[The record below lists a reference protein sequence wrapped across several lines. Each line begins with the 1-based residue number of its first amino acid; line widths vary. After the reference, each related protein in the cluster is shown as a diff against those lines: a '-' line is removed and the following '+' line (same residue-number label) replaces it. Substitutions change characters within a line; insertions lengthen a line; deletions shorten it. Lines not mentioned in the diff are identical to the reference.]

1 MTNAEQLALM
11 KAKAQAQAAS
21 LDTGKTIEKVKKQ
34 IERLEQS
41 GQ

>member
-1 MTNAEQLALM
+1 MTNAERFELM
-11 KAKAQAQAAS
+11 KAKNNAEDA
-21 LDTGKTIEKVKKQ
+21 LIEMGKTIEKVKKQ